1 MRTSTP
7 GLPPN
12 PNSAR
17 SKRRGITV
25 LPALTPESDI
35 PALPEAPDGLSPQV
49 FASWAAFWRSP
60 LRNHVIESDLPAL
73 RRLFEFYERRARFDE
88 EGMNEPVTRGSQGQE
103 VLSALLKE
111 VDVLDAK
118 ILALE
123 DRFGMS
129 PLSRLKLQVKV
140 GDASR
145 SIAETNAR
153 LASGALDAA
162 ENEPEIDLRKPARR
176 VPPAAV

>member
-1 MRTSTP
+1 MRVGAGP
-7 GLPPN
+7 GVPPN
-12 PNSAR
+12 PNSDR

-25 LPALTPESDI
+25 IEGNRNLTDLPLP
-35 PALPEAPDGLSPQV
+35 PAGLSDPNRV
-49 FASWAAFWRSP
+49 AWAAFWHSP
-60 LRNHVIESDLPAL
+60 LAAAVIETDLPAL
-73 RRLFEFYERRARFDE
+73 RRLFEMYQRREDFDTA
-88 EGMNEPVTRGSQGQE
+88 GMVEPVVVGSQKQE

-129 PLSRLKLQVKV
+129 PLSRLRLQVKV

-145 SIAETNAR
+145 SIAATNAR
-153 LASGALDAA
+153 LAAGALDT
-162 ENEPEIDLRKPARR
+162 PDDDEIDLRKPAGR
-176 VPPAAV
+176 VPRAKV